1 PTRTGLLDVLERMG
15 ARIAVFNRRSANGEP
30 VADLEV
36 RAAPLLATSIAAE
49 EVPRLVDELPL
60 FALAASHA
68 RGESVGKGAWELR
81 VKETDRI
88 ETVTNSL
95 RALGFRITA
104 SGKSRID
111 RVVPVVARH
120 PAVRAIMRARQR
132 ELAEVGDAV
141 IEGRDIGTVV
151 CPGADVKVYLNA
163 ERQTRAERRLAERPE
178 IGADALATDLRLR
191 DQSDAERMM
200 PAPDAVRIDTTELDV
215 EDVVGRIEQLVR
227 ERQPA

>member
-1 PTRTGLLDVLERMG
+1 RTGLLAVLERMG

-68 RGESVGKGAWELR
+68 RGESVVKGAWELR

-95 RALGFRITA
+95 RAMGVRITA
-104 SGKSRID
+104 SDDGFRIRGVPARPRGGSMSSAGGH
-111 RVVPVVARH
+111 RVAMLVAI
-120 PAVRAIMRARQR
+120 A
-132 ELAEVGDAV
+132 
-141 IEGRDIGTVV
+141 GT
-151 CPGADVKVYLNA
+151 ASKTDV
-163 ERQTRAERRLAERPE
+163 ESE
-178 IGADALATDLRLR
+178 
-191 DQSDAERMM
+191 DAE
-200 PAPDAVRIDTTELDV
+200 AVAVSFPGVFELLESV
-215 EDVVGRIEQLVR
+215 T
-227 ERQPA
+227 